1 MAWRSPR
8 SQTDKQL
15 TRLYRDLKHTQA
27 PTETDKPVRRRIP
40 AWNEMSRRQR
50 YVLLLVLSAGVCSI
64 ALLLY
69 WSGLFNTRPRAPS
82 LSDDPVFQSKSEG
95 FRFVAPPGWSM
106 RSRAEVPPGTSQ
118 QERLLVEYKRLTAD
132 KPASLEVS
140 LIDLPEGT
148 SLASAL
154 KTRQP
159 PDGELVRQTPV
170 EEFTVDGVPAVRIAF
185 QVRVDKEKM
194 VSEVVA
200 VRRGERVYFFTGFYP
215 ADDNRAKEQVRGGID
230 SIVWVRR

>member
-1 MAWRSPR
+1 MPWRSTR

-15 TRLYRDLKHTQA
+15 TRLYRDLKHTEA
-27 PTETDKPVRRRIP
+27 PAEADKPVRRQIP
-40 AWNEMSRRQR
+40 AWNEMSSRQR
-50 YVLLLVLSAGVCSI
+50 YLLLSVLAAGVCSI

-69 WSGLFNTRPRAPS
+69 WSGLFSAHPRAPS

-118 QERLLVEYKRLTAD
+118 QERLLVEYKRLTGD

-140 LIDLPEGT
+140 LIDRPEGAPLT
-148 SLASAL
+148 AAL

-159 PDGELVRQTPV
+159 PDGELVRQTPL
-170 EEFTVDGVPAVRIAF
+170 EEFTVEGVPAVRIAL

-215 ADDNRAKEQVRGGID
+215 ADDNRAKEQVRGVVD
-230 SIVWVRR
+230 SIVWLRR

>member
-1 MAWRSPR
+1 MPGRFSRNRAY
-8 SQTDKQL
+8 KQL
-15 TRLYRDLKHTQA
+15 TRLYRDLEKTE
-27 PTETDKPVRRRIP
+27 PTAEAEKPIRGRIP

-50 YVLLLVLSAGVCSI
+50 YVLLLVLAAGVGSI

-69 WSGLFNTRPRAPS
+69 WSGLFSTRPRAPS

-118 QERLLVEYKRLTAD
+118 QERLLVEYKRLTGD

-148 SLASAL
+148 ALTAAL

-170 EEFTVDGVPAVRIAF
+170 EELTVDGIQALRIAF
-185 QVRVDKEKM
+185 YVRVDKEKM

-200 VRRGERVYFFTGFYP
+200 MRRGERVYFFTGFYP
-215 ADDNRAKEQVRGGID
+215 ADDNRAKEQVRGVID
-230 SIVWVRR
+230 SLIWLKR